1 MNRAAAL
8 TYLSETFATIASDLS
23 VTATDDAAGYKTP
36 IDAALRLIGTA
47 EGDIATADITSDVTG
62 YLAALDYT
70 ALLRFQRM
78 YATRVDISIGEPAVD
93 KKRSQSFKNL
103 AELLAQAKD
112 AAIAAGVLDTAN
124 GWTVGR
130 LNLDFLEPSLDER
143 E

>member
-1 MNRAAAL
+1 MNRSEAV
-8 TYLSETFATIASDLS
+8 TYLSETFAAIASDLT

-78 YATRVDISIGEPAVD
+78 RGIRVDISVGEPAVD

-112 AAIAAGVLDTAN
+112 AAIAAGVLNTTN

-143 E
+143 

>member
-1 MNRAAAL
+1 MNRSDSV
-8 TYLSETFATIASDLS
+8 TYLSEQFGTIAAELG
-23 VTATDDAAGYKTP
+23 VTATDTTAGYKAP
-36 IDAALRLIGTA
+36 IDTALRLIGTA